1 VGSLDFELKEWDAS
15 RRYVAAEMVL
25 LTAATAAL
33 VWLAPTLAAGTPV
46 LHFLLLVL
54 LVAHA
59 TGSILLV
66 QHAVTLL
73 IRPCPRCAQS
83 FYGLPHSLPLPLRRS
98 CAECGLRL
106 GSRDRHEARRA

>member
-1 VGSLDFELKEWDAS
+1 MGSLDFELKEWDAS

-25 LTAATAAL
+25 LTATTAAL
-33 VWLAPTLAAGTPV
+33 VWLAPALAAGTPV

-73 IRPCPRCAQS
+73 IRPRVAPGSVA
-83 FYGLPHSLPLPLRRS
+83 RS
-98 CAECGLRL
+98 RPSASASG
-106 GSRDRHEARRA
+106 GAAG